1 MKRLLVLL
9 FALILAGAGFADT
22 GRSSQAKLLKPILTG
37 TVYDTNHAVIM
48 SSEVVAQS
56 PEGKEYWATTNELGV
71 YRFQLAPGTYRIEAN
86 APGFCPKRVDVFRIL
101 SYAPT
106 CSRCKS
112 QPGLDFV
119 LEEKPPSVL
128 LDLEGRIKRCP
139 QQTMI
144 KKVQPRKQDRRS
156 IAE

>member
-1 MKRLLVLL
+1 MAKRLLYLL
-9 FALILAGAGFADT
+9 FSLILAGAVLGDT
-22 GRSSQAKLLKPILTG
+22 RCLSQAKLLKPILTG
-37 TVYDTNHAVIM
+37 TVYDTNHAVIV
-48 SSEVVAQS
+48 SGEIVAQS
-56 PEGKEYWATTNELGV
+56 PEGKEYWATTNDAGV
-71 YRFQLAPGTYRIEAN
+71 YKFQIPSGTYRIEAN

-112 QPGLDFV
+112 QPGALDFV

-144 KKVQPRKQDRRS
+144 KKEQPRK
-156 IAE
+156 

>member
-9 FALILAGAGFADT
+9 FSLILAGAVLGD
-22 GRSSQAKLLKPILTG
+22 GWCPSQAKLLKPILTG
-37 TVYDTNHAVIM
+37 TVYDTNHAVIV
-48 SSEVVAQS
+48 SGEVVAQS
-56 PEGKEYWATTNELGV
+56 PEGKEYWATTNEQGA
-71 YRFQLAPGTYRIEAN
+71 YRFQLPPGTYRIEAN

-119 LEEKPPSVL
+119 LEEKPPSAL

-144 KKVQPRKQDRRS
+144 KKEQPRKQDRKS